1 MKLFNFIL
9 DKLMTY
15 RIGAMAT
22 SGNMNEGKND
32 SNYSII

>member
-15 RIGAMAT
+15 RIGAI